1 MCNIVIKFQQR
12 SQQLLAN
19 DKLHDSKSQLSLA
32 CFFFPR
38 NYPEGE
44 KSISSTVVLSWMPD
58 LGQFVTLQKRNDL
71 LKGVTEAVGVKR
83 GGIC

>member
-1 MCNIVIKFQQR
+1 MTNYMIP
-12 SQQLLAN
+12 
-19 DKLHDSKSQLSLA
+19 KSTIISL
-32 CFFFPR
+32 FFFPR

-44 KSISSTVVLSWMPD
+44 KSVSSTVVLPWIPD
-58 LGQFVTLQKRNDL
+58 LGQVVILHKRNDL